1 MVAKELFGSKIDDVD
16 DKVLYEI
23 NNQETF
29 NNPQSYIKIY
39 KQNKT
44 QEQ

>member
-1 MVAKELFGSKIDDVD
+1 MAKEKLFGVKIDDID

-23 NNQETF
+23 SDQETF

-39 KQNKT
+39 
-44 QEQ
+44 E

>member
-1 MVAKELFGSKIDDVD
+1 MATKELFGSKIDDID

-23 NNQETF
+23 SDQETF

-39 KQNKT
+39 
-44 QEQ
+44 E